1 MKTNIIY
8 REEGFLVLEKEKIN
22 FDVLVEWFICH
33 LNDYVYV
40 MNDKEFEGI
49 ISCKDFENGIR
60 DNKNEIN
67 ICREFDYINIA
78 EINDRISVYKRFR
91 CYIIPLASF

>member
-22 FDVLVEWFICH
+22 FDVLVEWFICN

-49 ISCKDFENGIR
+49 ISCKD
-60 DNKNEIN
+60 
-67 ICREFDYINIA
+67 
-78 EINDRISVYKRFR
+78 
-91 CYIIPLASF
+91 LTT

>member
-22 FDVLVEWFICH
+22 FDVLIEWFICH

-60 DNKNEIN
+60 DNKNEI
-67 ICREFDYINIA
+67 
-78 EINDRISVYKRFR
+78 SMQ
-91 CYIIPLASF
+91 

>member
-22 FDVLVEWFICH
+22 FDVLIEWFICH

-49 ISCKDFENGIR
+49 ISCKDFE
-60 DNKNEIN
+60 
-67 ICREFDYINIA
+67 
-78 EINDRISVYKRFR
+78 
-91 CYIIPLASF
+91 

>member
-40 MNDKEFEGI
+40 MNDKEFEGLFVKHGGNPLY
-49 ISCKDFENGIR
+49 ISCV
-60 DNKNEIN
+60 
-67 ICREFDYINIA
+67 ICNHT
-78 EINDRISVYKRFR
+78 RFL
-91 CYIIPLASF
+91 YSIT